1 MSKKPPAAKPV
12 NDLIRFWAAQQEE
25 KAAKTEPSS
34 RSPRRPLSPTQSTQ
48 PTQSIQS
55 TPSSPKGSEPLSPRS
70 WITNSPFGSNLAS
83 APPPLSPT
91 QPLPP
96 PMPIVIEKNS
106 SLANKSVIADRLNDI
121 FGNNVETNEEKT
133 INADIKSDTSKIDT
147 VKNNNNSI
155 TPVEKPFSPKNTS
168 FSELGS
174 PTRTVPPKD
183 ISFLTKTRDAK
194 TPVQRETIP
203 QAKKVS
209 NLVSQFEKAVTPPT
223 SPTALSPVKR
233 FNTIPDPLNS
243 SSKPIPQPILPPVKQ
258 VFIEISPKSTHNVN
272 NVGGTSGNNGSSS
285 NNGGFNT
292 NSTNTANKRFSV
304 NVNDTPLTRGLVTQ
318 NEQEPLKI
326 STSNI
331 ASDASSESSG
341 TSTPTAST
349 PVSTSPK
356 KLAKRRSR
364 PLPRPLSITT
374 PVSPKSASSA
384 FIPQTIPEILP
395 ITTSNDESK
404 ILSSASSLK
413 LSVRES
419 ASNTEAVSPM
429 SLLFVDGLPQIQPSS
444 PLHITMPEP
453 LFTKHDNYSSS
464 TISQISQISQ
474 STYSTSTQSR
484 RESIISSSR
493 DSTIK
498 RTNQQEL
505 TRLPEVSSQSSGS
518 RTHIYQT
525 QPSLSDVSDLSF
537 TFESTIQQSLKSD
550 TRNSVQR
557 VLTPIPQIRSK
568 SPETISIKSTETVT
582 TKGQGYSE
590 LVLPEIKQTSPMWGP
605 LPNNYSPPSP
615 IHSFTLSDSLYSVPK
630 SSIPETRSIT
640 SAYSTRS
647 TLPELLPEIK
657 PTSPM
662 WGSNKD
668 TNFSFND
675 DLLPQAT
682 PISPIKFDIP
692 ELGLLEPLAKVQQSS
707 THKDH
712 TSTAPLKRE
721 LPDPL
726 SNTYTS
732 PNLISDGDKNNW
744 GFWNDSPPESPNK
757 FKLDLDRFNNYL
769 SKKDPDGDH
778 GATGLK
784 KGKGRKYSTFLDKT
798 NIDHPDVYKVKAGT
812 KLDKH
817 KSLPLTQDD
826 ITHKKEIHETRMES
840 DKMDQSDDYINSE
853 DNNIPIFQRKQTR
866 PSRKSIPN
874 FYPSKSKK
882 SKLTDEQPH
891 GMTIKLRKSGNFQT
905 FPLSDGSKI
914 GAKRQKCKP
923 IQILKFPYS
932 TIRPQRNTLSSA
944 SALKKNPFL
953 KSIKRNFGDRNLPEY
968 TLSKSKMSFM
978 VPHNLASV
986 EFGKLNHSVPDL
998 TVRVRHQKFSEAYRK
1013 INMTVPDFTRFDS
1026 VMKDFEGKKKTEF
1039 NIQIMNNDLDSDP
1052 SKITKFSINPFDESE
1067 SNELFKSG
1075 SPWIHLPHLDEFIK
1089 SLPQSDFSNPKDL
1102 MTQEE
1107 YENFITSSNKL
1118 GKYADSLFPPLNQ
1131 IPDEVSLDELKSNI
1145 TSKEKSPMHNDLIS
1159 TAIDGV
1165 LIAEAS
1171 AFGNTF
1177 MKLEILRDF
1186 IQFLTL
1192 ALAFGSAG
1200 TVDGWLKILLNTIPN
1215 FLTLY
1220 WFRMMTK
1227 WDPNAD
1233 AEGLETFP
1241 WNLRPQ
1247 EKRRHNIVI
1256 VFILTTLYLPL
1267 SKLSIDALVW
1277 SKTFWP
1283 VGNGQNVCYVTSMR
1297 NGDLNFSPAI
1307 IVVALIVLGVFTIWF
1322 PIALKRLVDKNYPK
1336 IDRFNEAGEK
1346 ITDEIKE
1353 YSKRLED
1360 DLCPYNFLYNGY
1372 SEKWAAYK
1380 TFIMGNKFLSIL
1392 LISTISEE
1400 NCIFHSTHETTSISL
1415 ARQSL
1420 QIFLMLML
1428 LFIHW
1433 RSEPFLHHSQNISEY
1448 LSRSGYVIAAILGI
1462 FVVLKIGDYYIVSI
1476 ILVIINLLIGLLVV
1490 WHLFKQT
1497 NGYKRFVK
1505 NMKKRL
1511 DFSLNIYSPKLD
1523 FSKHIKRRVWQET
1536 WTALILTSDQLK
1548 IPPGKVVAY
1557 SQSSHRPPYLLNFS
1571 GSVAERH
1578 VENLKIMKQIGIKK
1592 YTTSLAPLPI
1602 SLEKLRLKIVNNFVG
1617 PDMYYAPEF
1626 LNINIKTYFGKAY
1639 VVPFPFSVVMCY
1651 DDDDSIVVLT
1661 QEWEIRRYVEQNEN
1675 KEIQRRRLVRQMIR
1689 SLEGKIILGPCCAK
1703 EVHYHR
1709 GLLQIRRN
1717 QRSKWRGQN
1726 MNSGFE
1732 IAITYSDRIKTG
1744 STSSSRSDSSTLSEG
1759 TPFHEITVGHN
1770 IIGITADFQMTPQ
1783 LERLFTDNYETL
1795 SKGLDLVQA
1804 IMQQYRDYY
1813 KDEAVKKMETLTYGF
1828 FINVFDNPSI
1838 PLESLPALL
1847 MATETNEKV
1856 RSIPETE
1863 YSSLIYLYERMRI
1876 INLSRVH
1883 QWWYLFWEDL
1893 WRKNH
1898 KEIEDLKKYPQDFS
1912 PSYRTSLCYR
1922 PMIRL
1927 ELEEFLQKRGL
1938 WKNEGRDGFLHS
1950 GILNRIYLYLNN
1962 VVFGRNSGSKRK
1974 NNKGGVEEMPRTWS
1988 IVKGNSIDSN
1998 EYTLREKDVKTIKD
2012 RMLIM
2017 KDLVL
2022 RRETNLSRTRPFF
2035 VLKDEY
2041 VDIDDDESEGINSSS
2056 DEETCINF

>member
-1 MSKKPPAAKPV
+1 
-12 NDLIRFWAAQQEE
+12 
-25 KAAKTEPSS
+25 
-34 RSPRRPLSPTQSTQ
+34 
-48 PTQSIQS
+48 
-55 TPSSPKGSEPLSPRS
+55 
-70 WITNSPFGSNLAS
+70 
-83 APPPLSPT
+83 
-91 QPLPP
+91 
-96 PMPIVIEKNS
+96 
-106 SLANKSVIADRLNDI
+106 
-121 FGNNVETNEEKT
+121 
-133 INADIKSDTSKIDT
+133 
-147 VKNNNNSI
+147 
-155 TPVEKPFSPKNTS
+155 
-168 FSELGS
+168 
-174 PTRTVPPKD
+174 
-183 ISFLTKTRDAK
+183 
-194 TPVQRETIP
+194 
-203 QAKKVS
+203 
-209 NLVSQFEKAVTPPT
+209 
-223 SPTALSPVKR
+223 
-233 FNTIPDPLNS
+233 
-243 SSKPIPQPILPPVKQ
+243 
-258 VFIEISPKSTHNVN
+258 
-272 NVGGTSGNNGSSS
+272 
-285 NNGGFNT
+285 
-292 NSTNTANKRFSV
+292 
-304 NVNDTPLTRGLVTQ
+304 
-318 NEQEPLKI
+318 
-326 STSNI
+326 
-331 ASDASSESSG
+331 
-341 TSTPTAST
+341 
-349 PVSTSPK
+349 
-356 KLAKRRSR
+356 
-364 PLPRPLSITT
+364 
-374 PVSPKSASSA
+374 
-384 FIPQTIPEILP
+384 
-395 ITTSNDESK
+395 
-404 ILSSASSLK
+404 
-413 LSVRES
+413 
-419 ASNTEAVSPM
+419 
-429 SLLFVDGLPQIQPSS
+429 
-444 PLHITMPEP
+444 
-453 LFTKHDNYSSS
+453 
-464 TISQISQISQ
+464 
-474 STYSTSTQSR
+474 
-484 RESIISSSR
+484 
-493 DSTIK
+493 
-498 RTNQQEL
+498 
-505 TRLPEVSSQSSGS
+505 
-518 RTHIYQT
+518 
-525 QPSLSDVSDLSF
+525 
-537 TFESTIQQSLKSD
+537 
-550 TRNSVQR
+550 
-557 VLTPIPQIRSK
+557 
-568 SPETISIKSTETVT
+568 
-582 TKGQGYSE
+582 
-590 LVLPEIKQTSPMWGP
+590 
-605 LPNNYSPPSP
+605 
-615 IHSFTLSDSLYSVPK
+615 DSLYSVPK

-668 TNFSFND
+668 TNFSFSNYASSPPEPLSQLNVAVWQSMVKSSTDDDDDQQTTPTQKNIPSSKTYGYLSSIASIDKDD
-675 DLLPQAT
+675 DLLPQAA
-682 PISPIKFDIP
+682 PISPLKFDIP
-692 ELGLLEPLAKVQQSS
+692 ELGLLDPLPKVQQSS
-707 THKDH
+707 THKEP

-721 LPDPL
+721 LPDPI

-732 PNLISDGDKNNW
+732 PNLMSDGDRSNW

-757 FKLDLDRFNNYL
+757 FKLDLDRFNSYL
-769 SKKDPDGDH
+769 NKKDPDGDH
-778 GATGLK
+778 GVTGLK

-798 NIDHPDVYKVKAGT
+798 NIDQPDVYKVKAGT

-817 KSLPLTQDD
+817 KSLPLTQED
-826 ITHKKEIHETRMES
+826 IIYKKEIHETRMES

-853 DNNIPIFQRKQTR
+853 DNSIPIFQRKQTR

-998 TVRVRHQKFSEAYRK
+998 TVRVRHQKFSEAFRK

-1026 VMKDFEGKKKTEF
+1026 IMKDFDEKKKSEF
-1039 NIQIMNNDLDSDP
+1039 NLQIMNDLDSDP

-1107 YENFITSSNKL
+1107 YEKFMTSGNKL

-1131 IPDEVSLDELKSNI
+1131 IPDDVSLDDLKSNI

-1200 TVDGWLKILLNTIPN
+1200 TVDGWLKILLNTLPN

-1220 WFRMMTK
+1220 WFRIMTK

-1247 EKRRHNIVI
+1247 EKRHHNIVV

-1277 SKTFWP
+1277 SKTFWPP

-1336 IDRFNEAGEK
+1336 IDGFNEAGEK

-1360 DLCPYNFLYNGY
+1360 DPCPYNFLYNGY

-1380 TFIMGNKFLSIL
+1380 TFIMANKFLSIL
-1392 LISTISEE
+1392 LISTISED
-1400 NCIFHSTHETTSISL
+1400 NCIFRYAQETTSISL
-1415 ARQSL
+1415 IRQSI
-1420 QIFLMLML
+1420 QIFLMLLL

-1433 RSEPFLHHSQNISEY
+1433 RSEPFLHPSQNISEY
-1448 LSRSGYVIAAILGI
+1448 WSRSGYVIAAILGM
-1462 FVVLKIGDYYIVSI
+1462 FVVLKIGDYNIVSI
-1476 ILVIINLLIGLLVV
+1476 ILVIINLFIGLLVV

-1536 WTALILTSDQLK
+1536 WTSLILTSDQLK
-1548 IPPGKVVAY
+1548 IPPGKVIAY

-1626 LNINIKTYFGKAY
+1626 LNIKIKTHFGKAY
-1639 VVPFPFSVVMCY
+1639 VVPFPFSIVMCY

-1703 EVHYHR
+1703 GDRNESEIQEKGFFENSRSEVHYHR

-1717 QRSKWRGQN
+1717 QRSKWRGHN

-1732 IAITYSDRIKTG
+1732 ITITYSDRIKSG
-1744 STSSSRSDSSTLSEG
+1744 STSSTRSDSSTLSEG
-1759 TPFHEITVGHN
+1759 APFHEITVGHN

-1804 IMQQYRDYY
+1804 IMQQYRDHY

-1828 FINVFDNPSI
+1828 YINVYDNPSI

-1912 PSYRTSLCYR
+1912 PAYRTSLCYR

-1938 WKNEGRDGFLHS
+1938 WKNEG
-1950 GILNRIYLYLNN
+1950 
-1962 VVFGRNSGSKRK
+1962 
-1974 NNKGGVEEMPRTWS
+1974 
-1988 IVKGNSIDSN
+1988 
-1998 EYTLREKDVKTIKD
+1998 
-2012 RMLIM
+2012 
-2017 KDLVL
+2017 
-2022 RRETNLSRTRPFF
+2022 
-2035 VLKDEY
+2035 
-2041 VDIDDDESEGINSSS
+2041 
-2056 DEETCINF
+2056 